1 MPLDNKGA
9 YEWNTKELPALLAGW
24 DTSKGGSP
32 KYKAQKL
39 RIMEGGLDR
48 QCSRVSFSHPRF

>member
-24 DTSKGGSP
+24 DTSMGGSP

-48 QCSRVSFSHPRF
+48 E